1 MDVGLIRYL
10 DSFIHVLFTV
20 LTMAIFAR
28 VLLSWFPIRPD
39 NPLVVVLMEI
49 TDPILKPLRRIVP
62 SLGMLDITPIV
73 ALFLLQI
80 IEQVL
85 RSALWSV

>member
-49 TDPILKPLRRIVP
+49 TDPILKPLRRVVP

-80 IEQVL
+80 LEQVL

>member
-49 TDPILKPLRRIVP
+49 TDPILKPLRRVVP